1 MWAKIFN
8 NEKALAGR
16 CVPNSYKKTLLNYKL
31 QSFRNLVEKQKKGAV
46 SRMFW
51 RKLKKC
57 RGAFICKRKKS
68 KNFGPSFLLVLS
80 SPEVSDL
87 IFAKLFR
94 NWSFFWQCVAT
105 ILRNSFYSK
114 LRFFAKRICNH
125 SKKRWAKK
133 VEFSTFSLSR
143 WIRFFEKGWAEM
155 KIRRELSA
163 ASQILTKKPCW
174 ITNFKVS
181 SRGEK
186 EKRGCFE
193 NVQAKAEEM
202 PWGFYLST

>member
-105 ILRNSFYSK
+105 ILRNSFYSR
-114 LRFFAKRICNH
+114 LRFFTIRIRNH
-125 SKKRWAKK
+125 SEKRWVKK
-133 VEFSTFSLSR
+133 VEFSSSFLFQPQNSFFLKKVEQKWKSGGKFSLKVIISQQISR
-143 WIRFFEKGWAEM
+143 DKKMSEK
-155 KIRRELSA
+155 
-163 ASQILTKKPCW
+163 
-174 ITNFKVS
+174 N
-181 SRGEK
+181 
-186 EKRGCFE
+186 
-193 NVQAKAEEM
+193 
-202 PWGFYLST
+202 